1 MTSGEV
7 EFLGDPEP
15 VPVPPAQR
23 TFAAGLVAL
32 IGWLIASG
40 LAVVAPFLSV
50 YRRPMPRR
58 YADYASST
66 IGAGPDGWDRVGGLY
81 VGIPLVVCAA
91 AFAVLLGL
99 GVLRAARLR
108 RGVRAPGV
116 ALDRLAIAAPCLLA
130 GVVAVF
136 ALYVTSLISTGG
148 AAVGWSAYVPLPSST
163 SAFSS
168 SLQVSVSDGASPG
181 WCLWLA
187 VAALVCGAAG
197 SAAHLVDSRRERHLA
212 G

>member
-23 TFAAGLVAL
+23 TFPAGLVAL
-32 IGWLIASG
+32 IGWLVASG
-40 LAVVAPFLSV
+40 LAVVAPFLPV
-50 YRRPMPRR
+50 YRRAMPQR
-58 YADYASST
+58 YAEYLPGT
-66 IGAGPDGWDRVGGLY
+66 VGAGPDGWDRVGGLY
-81 VGIPLVVCAA
+81 VGIPLVVCAGV
-91 AFAVLLGL
+91 FAVLLGL
-99 GVLRAARLR
+99 GVLRAVRLR
-108 RGVRAPGV
+108 RGLRAPGA
-116 ALDRLAIAAPCLLA
+116 ALDRLAVAAPCLLA

-136 ALYVTSLISTGG
+136 ALYVTSIIGTDG
-148 AAVGWSAYVPLPSST
+148 ASVGWFGYVPLNST
-163 SAFSS
+163 SAYSS
-168 SLQVSVSDGASPG
+168 SLQVSVSGGASPG

-197 SAAHLVDSRRERHLA
+197 SAAHLTASPRERYLA

>member
-1 MTSGEV
+1 MTSGGV
-7 EFLGDPEP
+7 EFLDGPEP
-15 VPVPPAQR
+15 PPTRDRSTAD
-23 TFAAGLVAL
+23 LVAV
-32 IGWLIASG
+32 IGWLVASG
-40 LAVVAPFLSV
+40 LVVAAPFLSV

-58 YADYASST
+58 YADYLPST
-66 IGAGPDGWDRVGGLY
+66 VGPGPDGWDRAGGLY

-91 AFAVLLGL
+91 VFAVLLGL
-99 GVLRAARLR
+99 GVLRAVRLR

-116 ALDRLAIAAPCLLA
+116 ALDRLAVAAPCLLA

-148 AAVGWSAYVPLPSST
+148 AAVGWFAYAPLPSST
-163 SAFSS
+163 SAYSS
-168 SLQVSVSDGASPG
+168 SLQVSASGGASPG

-187 VAALVCGAAG
+187 VAALVCGVAG
-197 SAAHLVDSRRERHLA
+197 SAAHLAGSRRGRRLA